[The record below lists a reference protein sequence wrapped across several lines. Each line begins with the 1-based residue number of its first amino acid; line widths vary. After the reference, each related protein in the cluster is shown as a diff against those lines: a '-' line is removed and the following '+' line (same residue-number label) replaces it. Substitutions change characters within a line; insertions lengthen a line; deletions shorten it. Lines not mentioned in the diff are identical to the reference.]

1 MRWKQ
6 FFTPVQS
13 FDAIE
18 ADDYMRR
25 SSADAYTLLD
35 VRQPTEYESEHLPGA
50 KLIPLPDLGERIDE
64 IDAAKPTLV
73 YCAIGGRSR
82 IAAQMLSSKG
92 FKEVYNLS
100 GGIRAWASKKAIGK
114 EELGMNLFSGKESP
128 EETLIVA
135 YSLEAGLRDFYLTMA
150 DRVDDVKTIAMF
162 EKLSAIEVQHQDRL
176 FGEFIRLT
184 GASMDR
190 AEFEKKMVAPQTEGG
205 LSTDEYLAIY
215 QPDMT
220 VPLEVI
226 SLAMAIEAQ
235 ALDLYQRAAAR
246 AASEDT
252 QNALLRIADEERA
265 HLAQLGR
272 LLESV

>member
-13 FDAIE
+13 FDAVE

-35 VRQPTEYESEHLPGA
+35 VRQPKEYESEHLPGA
-50 KLIPLPDLGERIDE
+50 KLVPLPDLGERIGE
-64 IDAAKPTLV
+64 LDAAKPTLV

-92 FKEVYNLS
+92 FTEVYNLA
-100 GGIRAWASKKAIGK
+100 GGIKAWASKKAIGK
-114 EELGMNLFSGKESP
+114 EELGMSLFSGKESP
-128 EETLIVA
+128 EDTLVLA
-135 YSLEAGLRDFYLTMA
+135 YSLEAGLRDFYLSMA
-150 DRVDDVKTIAMF
+150 DKVNDVKTTALF
-162 EKLSAIEVQHQDRL
+162 EKLSAIEVKHQDRL
-176 FGEFIRLT
+176 LDEYNRLS

-190 AEFEKKMVAPQTEGG
+190 DEFEAKRVAPQMEGG
-205 LSTDEYLAIY
+205 LSTDEYIAIY

-235 ALDLYQRAAAR
+235 ALDLYQRAADR
-246 AASEDT
+246 AKTEEN
-252 QNALLRIADEERA
+252 QNALLRIANEERA

-272 LLESV
+272 LLDSA

>member
-13 FDAIE
+13 FDAVE

-35 VRQPTEYESEHLPGA
+35 VRQPKEYESEHLPGA
-50 KLIPLPDLGERIDE
+50 KLVPLPDLGERIGE
-64 IDAAKPTLV
+64 LDAAKPTLV

-82 IAAQMLSSKG
+82 IAAQMLAIKG
-92 FKEVYNLS
+92 FTEVYNLA
-100 GGIRAWASKKAIGK
+100 GGIKAWASKKAIGK
-114 EELGMNLFSGKESP
+114 EELGMSLFSGKESP
-128 EETLIVA
+128 EETLVLA
-135 YSLEAGLRDFYLTMA
+135 YSLEAGLRDFYLSMA
-150 DRVDDVKTIAMF
+150 DKVNDVKTTALF
-162 EKLSAIEVQHQDRL
+162 EKLSAIEVKHQDRL
-176 FGEFIRLT
+176 LDEYNRLS

-190 AEFEKKMVAPQTEGG
+190 DEFEAKRVAPQMEGG
-205 LSTDEYLAIY
+205 LSTDEYIAIY

-235 ALDLYQRAAAR
+235 ALDLYQRAAER
-246 AASEDT
+246 AEAVDT
-252 QNALLRIADEERA
+252 QKALLNIADEERA

>member
-13 FDAIE
+13 FDAVE

-35 VRQPTEYESEHLPGA
+35 VRQPKEYESEHLPGA
-50 KLIPLPDLGERIDE
+50 KLVPLPDLGERIGE
-64 IDAAKPTLV
+64 LDAVKPTLV

-92 FKEVYNLS
+92 FTEVYNLA
-100 GGIRAWASKKAIGK
+100 GGIKAWASKKAIGK
-114 EELGMNLFSGKESP
+114 EELGMSLFSGKESP
-128 EETLIVA
+128 EETLVLA
-135 YSLEAGLRDFYLTMA
+135 YSLEAGLRDFYLSMA
-150 DRVDDVKTIAMF
+150 DKVDDVKTTALF
-162 EKLSAIEVQHQDRL
+162 EKLSAIEVKHQDRL
-176 FGEFIRLT
+176 LDEYNRLS

-190 AEFEKKMVAPQTEGG
+190 DEFEAKRVAPQMEGG
-205 LSTDEYLAIY
+205 LSTDEYIAIY

-235 ALDLYQRAAAR
+235 ALDLYQRAADR
-246 AASEDT
+246 AKTEEN
-252 QNALLRIADEERA
+252 QNALLRIANEERA

-272 LLESV
+272 LLESA